1 MYINE
6 CEAFINNDKKTKSN
20 MLSWI
25 VDEKK
30 KNHKKSNVQENNS

>member
-6 CEAFINNDKKTKSN
+6 CEAFINNDKKRNQICSRG
-20 MLSWI
+20 SWI
-25 VDEKK
+25 K